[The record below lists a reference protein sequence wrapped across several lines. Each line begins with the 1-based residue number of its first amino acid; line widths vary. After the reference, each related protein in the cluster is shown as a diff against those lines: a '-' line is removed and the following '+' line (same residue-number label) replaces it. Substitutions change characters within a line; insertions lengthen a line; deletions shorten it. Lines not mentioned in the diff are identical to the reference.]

1 MTKDLKYMM
10 VEPGSLVGARDD
22 TGPRV
27 VLAYKPQG
35 MTPFQLVEVVKRQIL
50 RQAQDDPSTALRAS
64 HADSF
69 SVKRASKIGYAGR
82 LDPMAE
88 GLMVL
93 LVGEENKKRKEYER
107 LPKTYEFEVLFGV
120 ATDSYDVLGQVIPGV
135 MLRTTR
141 AGLQKDIN
149 NYLEC
154 LVGEFEQEYP
164 PFSSPIVNGKPL
176 FWWAREGRIDEIKL
190 PSKKVS
196 VSSAKL
202 LGVKNIGG
210 EELFENI
217 KTRVGLVE
225 GDFRQE
231 LILSSWE
238 DFFEYKMQ
246 DKFLIAKIKI
256 ECSSGT
262 YVRSIANDMGNK
274 LGCGAIALKIVRTR
288 VGEWGI
294 SSLLS

>member
-1 MTKDLKYMM
+1 MGVKYKF

-27 VLAYKPQG
+27 ILAYKPQG
-35 MTPFQLVEVVKRQIL
+35 MTPFQVVEVVKRQIL
-50 RQAQDDPSTALRAS
+50 RQAQDDPSTP
-64 HADSF
+64 
-69 SVKRASKIGYAGR
+69 SVKLRTGSLGAGNGQKIGYAGR
-82 LDPMAE
+82 LDPMAR

-107 LPKTYEFEVLFGV
+107 ILKTYEFEVLFGV
-120 ATDSYDVLGQVIPGV
+120 ATDSYDVLGVVKTLEPNWIPHQVRDDPSAPSIK
-135 MLRTTR
+135 LRTGSLR
-141 AGLQKDIN
+141 ASIRH
-149 NYLEC
+149 YLRDM
-154 LVGEFEQEYP
+154 VRNFEQPYP

-176 FWWAREGRIDEIKL
+176 FWWAREGRLNEIKL

-202 LGVKNIGG
+202 LGVRTISGKD
-210 EELFENI
+210 LFANI

-256 ECSSGT
+256 EC
-262 YVRSIANDMGNK
+262 
-274 LGCGAIALKIVRTR
+274 
-288 VGEWGI
+288 
-294 SSLLS
+294 